1 MIIKAI
7 TIPTPKRIK
16 NKLKKY
22 CTKERIAIY
31 SLIGGGIVIIYLTE
45 SNFKSIPIG
54 GLLYCGFAY
63 EVIEKTDKEILEL
76 ICKNNIFPINRYF

>member
-7 TIPTPKRIK
+7 TILTPKRIK

-45 SNFKSIPIG
+45 LNFKSIPIG
-54 GLLYCGFAY
+54 GLLYYGFAY

-76 ICKNNIFPINRYF
+76 ICKNNILPRNRYF